1 MSTKSRLAPTV
12 AALLVAAALSSPAAA
27 SDREARFSIEPGE
40 VQVFMCGWGYGPIA
54 GQRALRVHGRPL
66 AVRSFTRTSPSGDR
80 VAFAHQVTVREDLG
94 RYRTI
99 LNRGRRTVDYRDECP
114 GGAAG

>member
-1 MSTKSRLAPTV
+1 VSSPTRLIPII
-12 AALLVAAALSSPAAA
+12 AALLAVAALSSPAAA
-27 SDREARFSIEPGE
+27 SARHRHFSVGPGE

-54 GQRALRVHGRPL
+54 DQRALRTNGRPL
-66 AVRSFTRTSPSGDR
+66 AVRAFRRTSPSGDR
-80 VAFAHQVTVREDLG
+80 VDFAHGVTVREDLG

-99 LNRGRRTVDYRDECP
+99 INRGWRAVDYRDDCP